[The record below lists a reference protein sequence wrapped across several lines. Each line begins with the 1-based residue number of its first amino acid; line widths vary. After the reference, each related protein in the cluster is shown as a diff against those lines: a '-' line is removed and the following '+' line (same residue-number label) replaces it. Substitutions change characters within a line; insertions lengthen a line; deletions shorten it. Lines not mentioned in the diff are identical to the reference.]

1 MKNTGPYIYGCVY
14 VYNTAKVIFC
24 KIYRNDKLNELEL
37 SAYRNSDAIVTEDYM
52 RRAVKY
58 ILIYELR

>member
-1 MKNTGPYIYGCVY
+1 MDAY
-14 VYNTAKVIFC
+14 TAKVIFC

-37 SAYRNSDAIVTEDYM
+37 SACRNSDAIVTEDYM